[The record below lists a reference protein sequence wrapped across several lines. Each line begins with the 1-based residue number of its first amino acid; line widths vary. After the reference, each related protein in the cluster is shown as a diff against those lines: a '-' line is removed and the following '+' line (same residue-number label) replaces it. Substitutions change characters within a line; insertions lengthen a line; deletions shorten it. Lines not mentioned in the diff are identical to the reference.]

1 MNFSFFSF
9 TGSGNVPQCGHCIS
23 MGPRVREI
31 LEQSPEPICNGM
43 SEKQTSVTSAHREF
57 QDYLLSQH
65 HPTYPICYKGSE
77 NCDKFMKAYC
87 RL

>member
-9 TGSGNVPQCGHCIS
+9 TGLDNVPHCGHCVN

-57 QDYLLSQH
+57 QDYLL
-65 HPTYPICYKGSE
+65 PRSE
-77 NCDKFMKAYC
+77 NCDKFMKAYFADC
-87 RL
+87 EMRE